1 MGKIFWCSHASSKA
15 YIARP
20 KPFPSISTKAE
31 EICISDRILRACMF
45 TCKNPIK
52 RYPIP
57 YAKTIYFGV
66 EHASE
71 YPFKEVKVRNLWI
84 FSFFSSLFIRPLWVF
99 AFSLR
104 FFFDEN
110 LFLVPL
116 HSLCSSDA
124 QRNTNHRK
132 FRAQCQRN
140 EFSNSCTIS
149 VQELPVA
156 VANHFINDFDLS
168 NESRRRRTAH
178 HLLVRCAARCCRDW
192 YWCDSRK
199 KKSAFLTTS
208 ELFLN
213 NSCVN

>member
-1 MGKIFWCSHASSKA
+1 MGKIFWCSHASSKV

-84 FSFFSSLFIRPLWVF
+84 FSFFFTFLPFLSDLYESSRFPCAFFLMRTFFSFLCIHYAAPTLNGIQIIANF
-99 AFSLR
+99 AHNVSGTSFQI
-104 FFFDEN
+104 
-110 LFLVPL
+110 
-116 HSLCSSDA
+116 A
-124 QRNTNHRK
+124 
-132 FRAQCQRN
+132 
-140 EFSNSCTIS
+140 
-149 VQELPVA
+149 VQLA
-156 VANHFINDFDLS
+156 YKNYL
-168 NESRRRRTAH
+168 
-178 HLLVRCAARCCRDW
+178 
-192 YWCDSRK
+192 
-199 KKSAFLTTS
+199 
-208 ELFLN
+208 
-213 NSCVN
+213 